1 MTNKIQKLGIFAA
14 TLALGCGVINVNKA
28 QAQFSSDVQEPT
40 TTTYDFDLTID
51 AGPLLD
57 QTFDGSFSYK
67 DSKVTGVGEEFIE
80 LDDFEFEFLG
90 TKYTS
95 ETHDDLFAEVLLFDG
110 EFLGL
115 SLANDTFSFNPGF
128 LELEESS
135 FSYNIGD
142 VEGTGEFSYAR
153 RPPVPIGGGDDD
165 NLKSTPEPNTIIG
178 LGILGSSLLLKKVKS
193 KK

>member
-1 MTNKIQKLGIFAA
+1 MTNKIQKLGIFTA
-14 TLALGCGVINVNKA
+14 TLALGCSVINVNKA
-28 QAQFSSDVQEPT
+28 QAQFSSDVQAPT
-40 TTTYDFDLTID
+40 TTIYDFDVAID
-51 AGPLLD
+51 VGPLVNE
-57 QTFDGSFSYK
+57 TFDGFFSYK
-67 DSKVTGVGEEFIE
+67 DTNVTGVGEEFVEIE
-80 LDDFEFEFLG
+80 DFEFDFFG

-110 EFLGL
+110 NFLGL

-128 LELEESS
+128 FELEESF

-142 VEGTGEFSYAR
+142 VEGSGELNYAL
-153 RPPVPIGGGDDD
+153 RPPGLIDAGDDD
-165 NLKSTPEPNTIIG
+165 KHESTPEPNTIIG

>member
-1 MTNKIQKLGIFAA
+1 MQKLGIFAA

-28 QAQFSSDVQEPT
+28 QAQFRLDVQEPT

-67 DSKVTGVGEEFIE
+67 DSKVTGVGEEYIE
-80 LDDFEFEFLG
+80 LDDFEFDFLG

-128 LELEESS
+128 FELEESF

-142 VEGTGEFSYAR
+142 VEGTGEFSYSRQA
-153 RPPVPIGGGDDD
+153 PVGGGDDD
-165 NLKSTPEPNTIIG
+165 NHKSTPEPNTIIG
-178 LGILGSSLLLKKVKS
+178 LGILGGSLLLKKVKS